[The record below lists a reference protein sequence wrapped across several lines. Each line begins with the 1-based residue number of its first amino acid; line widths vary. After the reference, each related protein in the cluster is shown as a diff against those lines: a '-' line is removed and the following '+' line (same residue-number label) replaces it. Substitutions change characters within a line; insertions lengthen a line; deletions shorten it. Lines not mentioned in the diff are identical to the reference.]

1 MIKDQSRRNF
11 LRTAPAVAAAGL
23 VLGDQALFASV
34 APLAESQSAVPVKP
48 EPFQFYTAQAI
59 EEAAHAL
66 QTEVKPVT
74 RKGEP
79 KNGNKDLAN
88 SRKVPF
94 TYLLITEEK
103 KTATEFEIHD
113 GRDHIIQVIDGS
125 TVYVVGGKPV
135 GPRAHGEGEW
145 LVHVSEDAKSM
156 TLNKGDILV
165 LPRGTPHK
173 RITEESVV
181 LTQLSPMETLKD

>member
-11 LRTAPAVAAAGL
+11 LLTVPAVAATGI
-23 VLGDQALFASV
+23 VLSDPALFASV
-34 APLAESQSAVPVKP
+34 APSAQSRSAVPIKP
-48 EPFQFYTAQAI
+48 EPFQFYTAQGI
-59 EEAAHAL
+59 EDAAHAL
-66 QTEVKPVT
+66 QTEVKTVT

-103 KTATEFEIHD
+103 KIATEFEMHD

-125 TVYVVGGKPV
+125 TVYVVGGTPV
-135 GPRAHGEGEW
+135 GSRAHGEGEW
-145 LVHVSEDAKSM
+145 LVHVSEGAKSM

>member
-1 MIKDQSRRNF
+1 MLQRSCTWPRDSQCGQARGGTDRAYPTAGARYADAVQEHLGFGAVISLHRIKDQSRRNF

-23 VLGDQALFASV
+23 VLTDQALFASV
-34 APLAESQSAVPVKP
+34 PPSAESQSAAPIKP

-59 EEAAHAL
+59 EDAAHAL

-103 KTATEFEIHD
+103 KIATEFEIQGLELD
-113 GRDHIIQVIDGS
+113 WIGLCW
-125 TVYVVGGKPV
+125 GGDMV
-135 GPRAHGEGEW
+135 WSA
-145 LVHVSEDAKSM
+145 A
-156 TLNKGDILV
+156 
-165 LPRGTPHK
+165 GTGGCA
-173 RITEESVV
+173 R
-181 LTQLSPMETLKD
+181 